1 MGADDTEELS
11 LVKQMLV
18 EKIETLK
25 ELDAKMAD
33 LVPDDEL
40 EEEIERADEYMQGVY
55 RILAKIKKA
64 LVPATHAANS
74 RCYSSRSFCT
84 YAERGPYE
92 DFSPYDFP
100 NARYR

>member
-1 MGADDTEELS
+1 MTDPLDPAVVLARKRKARSGHRGYTTRLLNQATTAIGADDSEELS

-55 RILAKIKKA
+55 
-64 LVPATHAANS
+64 
-74 RCYSSRSFCT
+74 
-84 YAERGPYE
+84 
-92 DFSPYDFP
+92 
-100 NARYR
+100 